1 MLASV
6 ACTHCAKKQNS
17 ELLSYKKIGKKKRWD
32 HHWISDRINPTSF
45 KVMIAEAQVLA
56 RREESQPMH
65 SCKTWGCSGKPWQG
79 LKNDRMPNW
88 FGKSTS
94 EKTPKLQARS
104 PWELCTH
111 AHWSLAHNAKK
122 CEPVSTDTPVY
133 TQWVTV
139 DTCYN
144 MNEPQRHC
152 VKWTKPSHRR
162 TATIWA
168 FLSSKLDS
176 CEI

>member
-1 MLASV
+1 MESSRSCSFFLIGV
-6 ACTHCAKKQNS
+6 CLCLQVWRVRTVLRNRTLNCFPTKK
-17 ELLSYKKIGKKKRWD
+17 LGKKRRD

-45 KVMIAEAQVLA
+45 KVMIAEVQVLA

-65 SCKTWGCSGKPWQG
+65 SCNTWGCSGKPWQG

-94 EKTPKLQARS
+94 EKTPKLQPRS

-122 CEPVSTDTPVY
+122 CDPVSTDTPV
-133 TQWVTV
+133 
-139 DTCYN
+139 
-144 MNEPQRHC
+144 
-152 VKWTKPSHRR
+152 
-162 TATIWA
+162 
-168 FLSSKLDS
+168 
-176 CEI
+176 